1 MDGDLVFN
9 DCYASLTEQFTDSS
23 DEDYY
28 SSVATGI
35 FGNPLSPPENP
46 LEEADEVFARLGRGR
61 SRLSGVFAEALRDD
75 APRYLH
81 ETACAAVAASPLA
94 LAESHL
100 RIATYCTPAD
110 IEEDINALAERTK
123 MALGLSRSQ
132 TRSYIRIGIMLS
144 RLPRIAEVLRA
155 RAFLPLEYLQAI
167 ARCVEPLAEEFLSDV
182 EFGLLSLITPSKDGE
197 VLPGFRTFYNRVQHL
212 VAILDP
218 PVRPKNL
225 DQSTVGDLPVEG
237 IDISS
242 DLHTSYMTAVL
253 DKARAVEFMAA
264 LEEIAK
270 AKKCSLPDALT
281 YMVHGTAEV
290 KVCLN
295 LFLPAFG
302 SGPGYMTQTGP
313 LSEIATQGFLE
324 KVSSMRV
331 IGDSTVESYAPTDAQ
346 RAFVMARDGTCRFPG
361 CEVTADRCEIDHI
374 LEYDHENPEEGGP
387 TDTENLHCLCSR
399 HHLMKTAGLFGVT
412 RYSDSREVYRSV
424 KGGPEAASMPTG
436 PAARL
441 GRLSVAQ
448 NLQRSV
454 SSLRAHNEKR
464 KSFMDECM
472 EAVTAAEVR
481 EAMAD
486 EIKMAVA
493 QAKRAGRIIG
503 RKRAF
508 EDLNGEPE
516 IPEICE
522 YTGVI
527 DEAEHIARMMCD
539 PIFAAGEAAAEAA
552 EVVLD
557 RYAQLLFA
565 EQMEEYE
572 KLQNEENE
580 FYAQAVVSGNFDA
593 VFKPSPDLMDEV
605 IPF

>member
-9 DCYASLTEQFTDSS
+9 DFYDSLNEQFTDTSH
-23 DEDYY
+23 EDYY
-28 SSVATGI
+28 SSVSTG
-35 FGNPLSPPENP
+35 FFSDPLAPPENP
-46 LEEADEVFARLGRGR
+46 FDDADEVYTRLGRGR
-61 SRLSGVFAEALRDD
+61 SRLSGIFAEALRDD

-94 LAESHL
+94 LSESHL
-100 RIATYCTPAD
+100 RIATYCTPSD

-132 TRSYIRIGIMLS
+132 TRSYIRIGIMLR

-155 RAFLPLEYLQAI
+155 RAFLPLEYLQGL

-182 EFGLLSLITPSKDGE
+182 EFGLLPLITPSEDGE
-197 VLPGFRTFYNRVQHL
+197 VLPGFRTFYNQVQHL

-225 DQSTVGDLPVEG
+225 DQTTLGDLPSEG
-237 IDISS
+237 IGIQS

-295 LFLPAFG
+295 LYLPAFG

-313 LSEIATQGFLE
+313 LSDIATKGFLA
-324 KVSSMRV
+324 KVASMRV
-331 IGDSTVESYAPTDAQ
+331 IGDSTVEAYAPTDAQ

-361 CEVTADRCEIDHI
+361 CEVTADLCEIDHI
-374 LEYDHENPEEGGP
+374 HEYDHDNPNEGGP

-399 HHLMKTAGLFGVT
+399 HHMMKTAGLFGVT

-424 KGGPEAASMPTG
+424 KGGPEAASMPAG

-441 GRLSVAQ
+441 GRVTVAQ

-454 SSLRAHNEKR
+454 SSLRAHNDKR

-481 EAMAD
+481 EAMAE
-486 EIKMAVA
+486 EIKTAVA
-493 QAKRAGRIIG
+493 QAKRAGRLIG

-508 EDLNGEPE
+508 EDLSGEPIVPDLSE
-516 IPEICE
+516 SSE
-522 YTGVI
+522 VI
-527 DEAEHIARMMCD
+527 DEAERVARIMCD
-539 PIFAAGEAAAEAA
+539 PVFAAGEAAADAA

-572 KLQNEENE
+572 QLQNEESE
-580 FYAQAVVSGNFDA
+580 FYARAVVEGNFGA
-593 VFKPSPDLMDEV
+593 VFEPGADMMDEV